1 MVGVRRSEAAGS
13 RRTIEVVDGSGTPVP
28 VAARFLAHLAA
39 RGCSPNTVL
48 AYGYDL
54 GHLWRFLDA
63 ARLDWGQLTP
73 ERAVDLLIHLRA
85 TPARRAG
92 NPARPCSPPARA
104 RPLGYPV

>member
-63 ARLDWGQLTP
+63 ARLGWGQLTP

-85 TPARRAG
+85 TPARRRDHPRPPLRVPRFI
-92 NPARPCSPPARA
+92 PADE
-104 RPLGYPV
+104 L